1 MKIQTRLTGFFIIM
15 LAVFSYVLVW
25 ISTRAYRRE
34 VNRLNYEV
42 AIQRLDQ
49 MLKIITEQ
57 DNLFL
62 EHVYQ
67 TEADAQDKALER
79 IRDSIRIRAR
89 SDAGFPIIVTAKSKI
104 LLGPKSSKITRLPG
118 HQKLKFSDYFR
129 KKQGEI
135 HYQTGPVSRIIL
147 YRTFQPWGWIMC
159 YSFPMEAS
167 FYSSVSKGYF
177 RQILAVICCMVASV
191 AALLWLI
198 QHALSPLNR
207 LVSNATG
214 MAAGIFPDNKDRRDY
229 SHDEIGILNKAF
241 DEMADRI
248 QESMAKLQE
257 EIKERREKEHE
268 IRELIENSPMP
279 IATVSKDK
287 SFSVNEMFSK
297 VFGFNEKEMRCIDDF
312 FEMSRPDSTPAR
324 KNTLNWQKMLQEK
337 TPGIAI
343 KRLKCKNGKV
353 LEIEVR
359 HKRIKKQSLLMF
371 NDLTEIKEAEKRLRN
386 TRNYLNQLFDSIRQ
400 QLIAVNDRGYVT
412 QWNMAMEKF
421 TGIKSQD
428 AVGFKLWVLARFLST
443 YRNEVEQ
450 VIASG
455 KPREKY
461 RETIIWQKRKY
472 FFNICI
478 NPFNNSENRGAVITM
493 EDVTELARKSEQL
506 IQTQKMETVGTLTG
520 GLAHDFNNVLGGIK
534 GSLSMIRYYL
544 NNAPDESEEINEFAA
559 LAEQSVNRAASM
571 VEQLL
576 ALSRKSQLS
585 FKPVDLNESFSH
597 VLSICRGTFDKSVT
611 ISISK
616 PPGKIMVEADGVQ
629 IDQVL
634 LNMLI
639 NAEHSM
645 TIMRGE
651 DAPKGGD
658 IEISISRTKLDP
670 LQYPKAID
678 QEEFWQVDIK
688 DNGVGIPPD
697 TMRKIFD
704 PFFTTK
710 ARGKGTGL
718 GLAMVYNIID
728 MHNGFVDVKSEP
740 GTGSIF
746 TVYLPELLPGEES
759 YDVHQ
764 VNSEIIPGSGLVL
777 IIDDEL
783 AIRATAGKMLESLG
797 YRVLTAENGEEGVEI
812 FRNYVNEVDVVLL
825 DIAMPV
831 MSGDEAFKRIR
842 EIRSDTAVLV
852 SSGFTNDSRVQKT
865 LEAGAKGFIKK
876 PYSLN
881 KLSRK
886 LHEVISRRS

>member
-1 MKIQTRLTGFFIIM
+1 MKIQTKLTGFFIIM

-42 AIQRLDQ
+42 AVQRIDH

-67 TEADAQDKALER
+67 SEEEAQKKALER
-79 IRDSIRIRAR
+79 IRDSIRVRTGNT
-89 SDAGFPIIVTAKSKI
+89 SGYPIIITEKSKL
-104 LLGPKSSKITRLPG
+104 LLGPEMRKLPKVLSSSQFNFNE
-118 HQKLKFSDYFR
+118 HFR

-135 HYQTGPVSRIIL
+135 RYLTGPVSRIML
-147 YRTFQPWGWIMC
+147 YRSFQPWRWILC
-159 YSFPMEAS
+159 YSFPVEAR

-177 RQILAVICCMVASV
+177 RQVLAVICCMVASV

-214 MAAGIFPDNKDRRDY
+214 MAAGIFPERKNHPEY
-229 SHDEIGILNKAF
+229 SNDEIGILNKAF

-257 EIKERREKEHE
+257 EIKERSEKEHE

-279 IATVSKDK
+279 IAIVSHDK
-287 SFSVNEMFSK
+287 SYSVNEMFSK
-297 VFGFNEKEMRCIDDF
+297 VFGYNEKEMRSFNSF
-312 FEMSRPDSTPAR
+312 FEMSKPGLIPAR
-324 KNTLNWQKMLQEK
+324 KNTESWQKMLLEK

-343 KRLKCKNGKV
+343 KRLKCKNGKI

-359 HKRIKKQSLLMF
+359 HKRIKQQSLLIF

-386 TRNYLNQLFDSIRQ
+386 TRNYLNQLFNSIR
-400 QLIAVNDRGYVT
+400 LLLVAVNDRGYVT
-412 QWNMAMEKF
+412 QWNLAMEKF

-428 AVGFKLWVLARFLST
+428 AVGFKLWILARFLNV

-450 VIASG
+450 AIASA

-461 RETIIWQKRKY
+461 RETIIWQKRKF
-472 FFNICI
+472 FFNISI
-478 NPFNNSENRGAVITM
+478 NPFQNSENSGSVIIL

-506 IQTQKMETVGTLTG
+506 VQTQKMETVGTLTG

-544 NNAPDESEEINEFAA
+544 NNAPDETEEINEFAA

-585 FKPVDLNESFSH
+585 FKAVDLNESFSH
-597 VLSICRGTFDKSVT
+597 VLNICRGTFDKSVT
-611 ISISK
+611 ISLSK
-616 PPGKIMVEADGVQ
+616 PSGKIMAEADEVQ
-629 IDQVL
+629 IEQVL

-658 IEISISRTKLDP
+658 IDISISHTRLDP
-670 LQYPKAID
+670 LQFPKAIE
-678 QEEFWQVDIK
+678 QEEFWQVAIQ
-688 DNGVGIPPD
+688 DNGVGIPAES
-697 TMRKIFD
+697 MRKIFD

-728 MHNGFVDVKSEP
+728 MHNGFIDVKSES
-740 GTGSIF
+740 GKGSTF
-746 TVYLPELLPGEES
+746 TLFLPEMLPGEEEYEIQKVS
-759 YDVHQ
+759 
-764 VNSEIIPGSGLVL
+764 SEIISGSGLVL
-777 IIDDEL
+777 IVDDEL

-812 FRNYVNEVDVVLL
+812 FRSHMSEIDVILL
-825 DIAMPV
+825 DVAMPV
-831 MSGDEAFKRIR
+831 MSGDEAFKHIR
-842 EIRSDTAVLV
+842 EIKSDAVVLV

-865 LEAGAKGFIKK
+865 LEAGACGFIKK

-886 LHEVISRRS
+886 LHEVLSKRS